1 MDIRSY
7 LLKNQFIA
15 ALLVVAVGMFLL
27 EIKDVLLLLFICI
40 IITSTLAPAVRFLKK
55 YRVPKIVAIA
65 LLYIVII
72 SFLTLLIAPLVPFFI
87 EQLQALLDNFPRYID
102 QTARVLH
109 FNLDA
114 TKIRDFAGSQAEAI
128 GKNAFALTSGIFGG
142 FLSLI
147 TILVISF
154 YLLLDHDNIIEKLPM
169 LFPKT
174 IQAKVRDVVREVETT
189 LGAWFRGQ
197 LTLSLFVGFFTWL
210 ALTAIGLPYALPL
223 AVIAGMLEIIPT
235 IGPILSA
242 VPAIIIG
249 FSISPT
255 TALVVAVAF
264 LVIQQLENNLLV
276 PKIMEKAVGLHPV
289 VVILGVILGGKLA
302 GILGALLSAPFI
314 SVLYILLK
322 RSHRQ

>member
-15 ALLVVAVGMFLL
+15 ALLIIAIGMFLL
-27 EIKDVLLLLFICI
+27 EVTNIILLLFVCVIL
-40 IITSTLAPAVRFLKK
+40 TSTLAPAVRFLKK

-65 LLYIVII
+65 ILYVVII
-72 SFLTLLIAPLVPFFI
+72 AFLTLLIAPLVPFFI
-87 EQLQALLDNFPRYID
+87 EQFQALLENFPRYID
-102 QTARVLH
+102 QTAKVLH
-109 FNLDA
+109 FNVDA
-114 TKIRDFAGSQAEAI
+114 AKIREIVGSQADTI
-128 GKNAFALTSGIFGG
+128 GKNAFVVTSEIFGG

-147 TILVISF
+147 TVLVISF
-154 YLLLDHDNIIEKLPM
+154 YLLLDHDNIIKKLPG
-169 LFPKT
+169 LFP
-174 IQAKVRDVVREVETT
+174 QNLQQKVEGAVQEIEST

-197 LTLSLFVGFFTWL
+197 ITLSLFVGLFTWI
-210 ALTAIGLPYALPL
+210 ALTAVGLPYALPL
-223 AVIAGMLEIIPT
+223 AVIAGMFEIVPT

-255 TALVVAVAF
+255 TALVVAGAF

-289 VVILGVILGGKLA
+289 VVIIGVILGGKFA

-322 RSHRQ
+322 RSQK

>member
-1 MDIRSY
+1 MGIRSY

-15 ALLVVAVGMFLL
+15 ALLIIAVGMFLL
-27 EIKDVLLLLFICI
+27 EIKNILLLLFVCI
-40 IITSTLAPAVRFLKK
+40 ILTSTLAPAVRLLKR

-65 LLYIVII
+65 LLYVVII

-87 EQLQALLDNFPRYID
+87 EQFQALLENFPRYID
-102 QTARVLH
+102 QTAKVLH
-109 FNLDA
+109 FNVDA
-114 TKIRDFAGSQAEAI
+114 TKIREIASSQADII
-128 GKNAFALTSGIFGG
+128 GKNAFVVTSEIFGG

-147 TILVISF
+147 TVLVISF
-154 YLLLDHDNIIEKLPM
+154 YLLLDHDNIIKKLPG
-169 LFPKT
+169 LFP
-174 IQAKVRDVVREVETT
+174 QNLQQKVEGAVQEIELT
-189 LGAWFRGQ
+189 LSAWFRGQ
-197 LTLSLFVGFFTWL
+197 LTLSFFVGFFTWI
-210 ALTAIGLPYALPL
+210 ALTVVGLPYALPL
-223 AVIAGMLEIIPT
+223 AVIAGILEIIPT

-255 TALVVAVAF
+255 TALVVAGAF
-264 LVIQQLENNLLV
+264 LIIQQLENNLLV

-322 RSHRQ
+322 RSQK